1 MENQKERTKRGP
13 DIATLIAGAIALVAT
28 VVWVVLWTAPLPDE
42 SEAQRETKAPPLT
55 PQAIEPVNP
64 PVAESPPAAPP
75 PPLETPPA
83 PPSAP
88 VVATREKP
96 APPQQTA
103 PLSAAK
109 PEAAPAAVA
118 APSAPAPQAKSP
130 EPPPTD
136 RALAA
141 LRGRYVGNYF
151 EGGSEAIGM
160 TLTITSVER
169 GVVEGT
175 ASLGGQGCSGDY
187 PMRGSYR
194 SSKLELRATRNGGPA
209 GDCPLRLSLGVDGAR
224 LTGMTGSGNGVEL
237 SK

>member
-1 MENQKERTKRGP
+1 MENHKERTKRGP
-13 DIATLIAGAIALVAT
+13 DVAALIAGAIALVAT
-28 VVWVVLWTAPLPDE
+28 VIWVVLWMAPLPDE
-42 SEAQRETKAPPLT
+42 SEAQHQTKAAPLT
-55 PQAIEPVNP
+55 PPQAIEPEKP
-64 PVAESPPAAPP
+64 PVAEGPPAAPP
-75 PPLETPPA
+75 TPLETPPA

-88 VVATREKP
+88 AVATREKP

-103 PLSAAK
+103 QLSAAK
-109 PEAAPAAVA
+109 PEAAAAA
-118 APSAPAPQAKSP
+118 AASAPAPQAKSP

-141 LRGRYVGNYF
+141 LPGRYVGNYF

-224 LTGMTGSGNGVEL
+224 LTGTTGSGNGVEL